1 MAAKIYID
9 KTLTTDGP
17 SCPFCASEEL
27 SMSWKY
33 DGVKVHC
40 DECFA
45 LGPVSNTWQGAV
57 RAWTER
63 MGK

>member
-1 MAAKIYID
+1 MSEIYID
-9 KTLTTDGP
+9 EHRTTQGP

-27 SMSWKY
+27 SMSWKL

-45 LGPVSNTWQGAV
+45 LGPVSDTWHGAV

-63 MGK
+63 KGR